1 MSQLPTLTAQMAIV
15 LSIVVLAVF
24 LFVTELLRVDVV
36 ALLILTLLGLLIFVP
51 GFEGLLDANV
61 LFSGLSSNAVVSIIA
76 VMILGGG
83 LDKTGVMEQVANAIL
98 RYGGKTESRILTLIS
113 AAVAVVS
120 SFMQNVGAAALFIP
134 VVARISTRTRLPMSR
149 LVMPMGFC
157 AILGGTIT
165 MVGSSPLIML
175 NDLLDNANKSLP
187 EAQELAHFRLLDVA
201 PIGVALVA
209 VGIVYFLGFGRFMLP
224 KSTKRTPPRRAGT
237 VRFMR
242 HIHGVDAAIRELEI
256 PVGSPLVGRD
266 IRSLQREYEAKI
278 VASHYGGKT
287 IVSPSMDAPLAAPAT
302 IAVIAQPDDLKRF
315 IDAGNLV
322 PRAKL
327 RDFRHL
333 LARAIAG
340 VAEIVVPPDSRLIGQ
355 NVRDLR
361 LRATY
366 GLSLLSI
373 LRAGEPI
380 TSQLQKVPFQ
390 AGDTLICHTRWE
402 DLARLETNRDF
413 VVVTA
418 DYPREPRSPYKLA
431 LASAF
436 LALSLGMIFFTN
448 VLLPVALLTGAVGMI
463 VFGLLTIDEAYR
475 AVSWKA
481 VFLLAGL
488 LPLGHAVEASGAA
501 NYIALHIVAAFSAV
515 PTWVLQALLA
525 LLATGFSLIMS
536 NVGAT
541 ALLVPIAIN
550 IARLTG
556 ADPAM
561 FALTVAISTS
571 NSFIIPTNQVNALI
585 MGPGDYRVVDF
596 LRVGSVMTVIFLGV
610 SLVILNW
617 LY

>member
-1 MSQLPTLTAQMAIV
+1 MEPLPVLTTEMAIV
-15 LSIVVLAVF
+15 LAIVVFAMF
-24 LFVTELLRVDVV
+24 LFATELVRTDVAAV
-36 ALLILTLLGLLIFVP
+36 LIMTLLGLLIFVP
-51 GFEGLLDANV
+51 GLENLLNPDV
-61 LFSGLSSNAVVSIIA
+61 LFSGLSSDAVVSIIA

-83 LDKTGVMEQVANAIL
+83 LDKTGVMDRVAWAIL
-98 RYGGKTESRILTLIS
+98 HYGGKTEREIVTLVS
-113 AAVAVVS
+113 ATAALVS
-120 SFMQNVGAAALFIP
+120 SFMQNVGATALFLP
-134 VVARISTRTRLPMSR
+134 VTARISARARLPMAR

-157 AILGGTIT
+157 IILGGTIT

-175 NDLLDNANKSLP
+175 NDLLDNANNSLP
-187 EAQELAHFRLLDVA
+187 EGQQIAHFQLLDVA
-201 PIGVALVA
+201 PIGLALVA
-209 VGIVYFLGFGRFMLP
+209 AGIAYFLGFGRFLLP
-224 KSTKRTPPRRAGT
+224 RSTKRAPPRRAGT

-256 PVGSPLVGRD
+256 PVGSPLVGKD

-302 IAVIAQPDDLKRF
+302 IAVIAEPDDLKRF

-340 VAEIVVPPDSRLIGQ
+340 VAEIVVPPDSRLIGH

-373 LRAGEPI
+373 LRAGKPI
-380 TSQLQKVPFQ
+380 TSQLQAVPFQ

-418 DYPREPRSPYKLA
+418 DYPREPRSPYKVV

-436 LALSLGMIFFTN
+436 LAISLGMIFFTN
-448 VLLPVALLTGAVGMI
+448 ILLPVALLTGAVGMI

-475 AVSWKA
+475 AVSWKT

-501 NYIALHIVAAFSAV
+501 NYIALHIVAEFGTV
-515 PTWVLQALLA
+515 PAWLLQALLA

-550 IARLTG
+550 VARLTG

-596 LRVGSVMTVIFLGV
+596 LRVGSIMTVLFLGV
-610 SLVILNW
+610 SLVILNL